1 MAMQID
7 QWPWV
12 PVTIILPLT
21 AVLIAILIRR
31 ATVYILLTTLFLMLV
46 NSIGLVWL
54 VVTQGP
60 TTYFMGGW
68 EPPLGI
74 SLYADGLSALL
85 ILMTSIIG
93 FTAGLYALKY
103 FSSKNDDK
111 DVAHRRDHF
120 WPLWMF
126 LLTALSALFLS
137 RDIFNIYITLEL
149 MGLAAV
155 SLVALAGEPVTLRA
169 SMRYLLVSMAGSLFY
184 LVGVALVYANYG
196 LLDLLALQSAMD
208 PSPVA
213 MIALSLMTVGLM
225 MKTAIFPFH
234 FWLPPA
240 HANAPTPVSAVL
252 SGLVVK
258 ASFYLLVRLWLQGF
272 DILITPITMQV
283 LGVLGAMAILWG
295 AFNALRQKRVK
306 LLIAYSTVA
315 QLGYLFLLFPLL
327 QPGEASTL
335 AWNGTFTFVA
345 AHAFA
350 KAGMFLAAGNILKSY
365 GHDRISDLGEM
376 TRYIPVTVFAFGM
389 AGLSLVGLPP
399 TGGFIAKWLMIR
411 AAIMGGQWWYAVL
424 IAGGGLLAA
433 GYIIRV
439 MSRAFRTVPDIPRPK
454 PLSPLNE
461 WAALGL
467 AVIALVLGLTA
478 VYPLE
483 LLQVGKPEFIQALV
497 GGMP

>member
-1 MAMQID
+1 MPIQID
-7 QWPWV
+7 QWPW
-12 PVTIILPLT
+12 IPL
-21 AVLIAILIRR
+21 AILIPLSAVLFAILFRR
-31 ATVYILLTTLFLMLV
+31 AAVHILIATLLLMVV
-46 NSIGLVWL
+46 NSLGLVWM
-54 VVTQGP
+54 VINQGP
-60 TTYFMGGW
+60 TTYYMGGW
-68 EPPLGI
+68 QPPLGI
-74 SLYADGLSALL
+74 SLYADGLSGLL
-85 ILMTSIIG
+85 ILMTSMIG
-93 FTAGLYALKY
+93 FAAGLYAFKY
-103 FSSKNDDK
+103 FPSRTDDE

-126 LLTALSALFLS
+126 LLSAMSALFLS

-155 SLVALAGEPVTLRA
+155 SLVALAGEPVALRA

-184 LVGVALVYANYG
+184 LIGVALIYANYG
-196 LLDLLALQSAMD
+196 VLDLFAIQSVMD
-208 PSPVA
+208 SSPVA
-213 MIALSLMTVGLM
+213 MVAISLMTVGLM
-225 MKTAIFPFH
+225 MKTAIFPLH

-272 DILITPITMQV
+272 EILITPTIMQI
-283 LGVLGAMAILWG
+283 LGVTGAMAILWG
-295 AFNALRQKRVK
+295 AVNALRQKRVK

-335 AWNGTFTFVA
+335 AWNGTFAFVI

-350 KAGMFLAAGNILKSY
+350 KAGMFLAAGNILKAY
-365 GHDRISDLGEM
+365 GHDLISDLGEM
-376 TRYIPVTVFAFGM
+376 TRYMPVTVFAFGM

-411 AAIMGGQWWYAVL
+411 AAIVSGQWWYAVL

-433 GYIIRV
+433 GYVIRV

-454 PLSPLNE
+454 PLSPLSE
-461 WAALGL
+461 WSALGL
-467 AVIALVLGLTA
+467 ALIALALGLTA
-478 VYPLE
+478 LFPLE
-483 LLQVGKPEFIQALV
+483 LLQVGKPEFILVLV

>member
-1 MAMQID
+1 MLID
-7 QWPWV
+7 HWPWIPLAIV
-12 PVTIILPLT
+12 LPLS
-21 AVLIAILIRR
+21 AVLFAILIRR
-31 ATVYILLTTLFLMLV
+31 ATVIILLAFMV
-46 NSIGLVWL
+46 AMVINASGLVWL

-60 TTYFMGGW
+60 RTYFMGGW
-68 EPPLGI
+68 QPPLGI
-74 SLYADGLSALL
+74 TLYADGLSALL
-85 ILMTSIIG
+85 ILMTTIIG
-93 FTAGLYALKY
+93 LAAGLYALKY
-103 FSSKNDDK
+103 FPSNTDDE
-111 DVAHRRDHF
+111 DAAHRRDHF

-126 LLTALSALFLS
+126 LLAAMSALFLS
-137 RDIFNIYITLEL
+137 RDIFNLYITLEL

-155 SLVALAGEPVTLRA
+155 SLVALAGEPVALRA

-184 LVGVALVYANYG
+184 LSGVALVYANYG
-196 LLDLLALQSAMD
+196 VLDLPGLRAAIDQSVV
-208 PSPVA
+208 PI
-213 MIALSLMTVGLM
+213 IAISLMTVGLM

-258 ASFYLLVRLWLQGF
+258 ASFYLLVRLWFQGF
-272 DILITPITMQV
+272 DILITPVILQI
-283 LGVLGAMAILWG
+283 LGVMGAMAILWG
-295 AFNALRQKRVK
+295 AFHALKQKRVK

-327 QPGEASTL
+327 QPGEASAL
-335 AWNGTFTFVA
+335 AWNGTFTFVI

-350 KAGMFLAAGNILKSY
+350 KASMFLAAGNILKAY
-365 GHDRISDLGEM
+365 GHDQISDLGEM
-376 TRYIPVTVFAFGM
+376 TRYMPVTVFAFGM

-399 TGGFIAKWLMIR
+399 TGGFAAKWLMIR
-411 AAIMGGQWWYAVL
+411 AAIVGGQWWYAVL

-454 PLSPLNE
+454 PLSPLTE

-467 AVIALVLGLTA
+467 AVVAVGLGLTA
-478 VYPLE
+478 IFPLE
-483 LLQVGKPEFIQALV
+483 LLQVGIPDFILTLV
-497 GGMP
+497 GGVP